1 MNAQPPVID
10 LPEETQPVDFSAF
23 RAAELPRLVSRI
35 KATFIDFLIL
45 LFVFAISSVIID
57 AIGGAPSFVRGAIL
71 IFMVYLYDPIFTCLY
86 GGTIGHRILGLRVA
100 LYDYPE
106 QKLSIIRSSVRFIV
120 KYTLG
125 WISLFTVTASDEK
138 RAIHDFASGSILLYR
153 KPR

>member
-1 MNAQPPVID
+1 MNTQPPVID
-10 LPEETQPVDFSAF
+10 LPEETQPADFSNF
-23 RAAELPRLVSRI
+23 RVAELPRLVSRI

-45 LFVFAISSVIID
+45 LFVFAVSSVVID
-57 AIGGAPSFVRGAIL
+57 AVGGAPSFVRGAIL
-71 IFMVYLYDPIFTCLY
+71 IFMVYVYDPLLTCLY

-100 LYDYPE
+100 RYDYPE
-106 QKLSIIRSSVRFIV
+106 QRISIIRSSVRFII

-153 KPR
+153 KP